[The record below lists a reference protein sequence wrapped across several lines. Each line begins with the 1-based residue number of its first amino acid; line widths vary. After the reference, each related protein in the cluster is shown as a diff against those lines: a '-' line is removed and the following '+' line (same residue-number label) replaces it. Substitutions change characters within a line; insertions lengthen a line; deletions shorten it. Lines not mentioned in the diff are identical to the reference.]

1 MNAMRK
7 AIQILLALYGG
18 LALAQSAPP
27 KQLPNETDLKAAY
40 CMPFAATLT
49 YSDNHFRLEAY
60 LVPRLKFLDS
70 VGILAASERGKADV
84 VRARQDNQR
93 CEDSCK
99 APPNAPNGCWTKCL
113 ENSEALMRTATCADL
128 SFLPF

>member
-1 MNAMRK
+1 MRK
-7 AIQILLALYGG
+7 AILMLLALYDG
-18 LALAQSAPP
+18 LVLAQSPP
-27 KQLPNETDLKAAY
+27 KQLPNEADLRAAY
-40 CMPFAATLT
+40 CMPVAATLT
-49 YSDNHFRLEAY
+49 YSDSHSRLEAY
-60 LVPRLKFLDS
+60 LVPRLKFLDP
-70 VGILAASERGKADV
+70 VGILAASERGKVDV

-99 APPNAPNGCWTKCL
+99 APQNAPNGCWTKCL